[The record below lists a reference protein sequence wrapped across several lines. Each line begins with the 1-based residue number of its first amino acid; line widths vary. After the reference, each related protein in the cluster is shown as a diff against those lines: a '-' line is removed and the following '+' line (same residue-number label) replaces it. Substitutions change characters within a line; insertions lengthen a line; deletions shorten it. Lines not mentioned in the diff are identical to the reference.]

1 MKPADK
7 LLPLLDKVREVKMGK
22 WTACCPAHDDK
33 NPSMNITEVEDG
45 KLLVKCWAGCSV
57 TEILASVELEL
68 RDLFPDCGSKPR
80 RLGPSRAAIERERMV
95 HLIGQSLIAQG
106 AELSEEDRHRFEL
119 ACDRLAGLELKA

>member
-1 MKPADK
+1 MMPAHK
-7 LLPLLDKVREVKMGK
+7 LLSRLDNVREVKMGK

-33 NPSMNITEVEDG
+33 DPSMNITEVEDG